1 MQNCFIIKQTP
12 KQENSKMI
20 NSELLV
26 NIGQSAFNIGQSVD
40 DIVSMVE
47 GIQGSTFE
55 DQAVAVKAYYEAKKS
70 A

>member
-1 MQNCFIIKQTP
+1 MT
-12 KQENSKMI
+12 

-26 NIGQSAFNIGQSVD
+26 NIGQSAFKVGQTVD

-47 GIQGSTFE
+47 GIEGSTFE
-55 DQAVAVKAYYEAKKS
+55 DQAVAVKAYYETKKS

>member
-1 MQNCFIIKQTP
+1 
-12 KQENSKMI
+12 MI

-47 GIQGSTFE
+47 GIEGSTFE
-55 DQAVAVKAYYEAKKS
+55 DQAVAEKGYYEAKKS

>member
-1 MQNCFIIKQTP
+1 
-12 KQENSKMI
+12 MI

-40 DIVSMVE
+40 DIVSIVE
-47 GIQGSTFE
+47 GIEGSTFE